1 MQKKMEINSRII
13 CLLAN
18 MGAPSWV
25 RPSMLWDDKWLTS
38 AYTSEQAVKEAEIKI
53 RMFIPREE
61 ESA

>member
-38 AYTSEQAVKEAEIKI
+38 AYSSDMAIKEAEIKI
-53 RMFIPREE
+53 RMFIPRKEHE
-61 ESA
+61 